1 MSGNGGNSDES
12 NTHIGNNKRRG
23 LMPKGLAATV
33 ATLVSDLATDVAN
46 LAAHIA
52 ATVAHGA
59 TGAVVGTTN
68 AQTLSNKTLIT
79 PTIANLTNMQHDH
92 QGGAGGGTLTAP
104 VIVSFTNA
112 QHNHQ
117 HAAGGGKL
125 DPSLA
130 LTEMGRLPYAYALEM
145 PEQAAFTTVRTL
157 AAAGG
162 GTMFP
167 IEITDWMFVQSLTIH
182 TLNVASARSW
192 EWRLYKEPNGGSATA
207 SEVAGI
213 NGTDSF
219 TPGAATNRT
228 SAATTPGLVAP
239 GLYWVVLRCTH
250 ATNGLNIGT
259 QATGVLSTNHSRIKS
274 GLAALG
280 STIDISTGWTPSTVW
295 VAGRLN
301 GRVAGEAAA
310 F

>member
-68 AQTLSNKTLIT
+68 AQTLSNKTLTT

-92 QGGAGGGTLTAP
+92 QGG
-104 VIVSFTNA
+104 
-112 QHNHQ
+112 
-117 HAAGGGKL
+117 AGGGKL

-250 ATNGLNIGT
+250 ATNGLDIGT